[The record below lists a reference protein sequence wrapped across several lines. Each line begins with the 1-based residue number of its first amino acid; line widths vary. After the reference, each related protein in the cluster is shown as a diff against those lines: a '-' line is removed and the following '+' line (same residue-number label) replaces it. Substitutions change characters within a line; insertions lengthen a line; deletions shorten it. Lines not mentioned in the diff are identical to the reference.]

1 MSSFDF
7 AFLFKHFKEGLPLYL
22 SSSATFLSSQ
32 GDRVTT
38 AYLLGSYYLG
48 LYQFSALVAG
58 VPSMVLGSMSGVLLS
73 TASFYKALGSD
84 EKKMSSLSFR
94 VLALIS
100 FLAVI
105 ISIPV
110 AVFVGDKFFPDY
122 EQGIRVLILLLLA
135 STLSFPI
142 GSLTN
147 FIVAARKSL
156 RPSLVLS
163 VLNGSMVLLTS
174 FLLIPRPGIIGGAL
188 SQVLVSVI
196 SSLFVVLYAI
206 RTYTFTVGRKEIT
219 LFVMIL

>member
-1 MSSFDF
+1 
-7 AFLFKHFKEGLPLYL
+7 
-22 SSSATFLSSQ
+22 
-32 GDRVTT
+32 
-38 AYLLGSYYLG
+38 
-48 LYQFSALVAG
+48 
-58 VPSMVLGSMSGVLLS
+58 MVLGSMSGVLLS

-110 AVFVGDKFFPDY
+110 AVFVGDKFFLDY

-147 FIVAARKSL
+147 FIFAARKSL

-163 VLNGSMVLLTS
+163 VLNGGMVLLTS